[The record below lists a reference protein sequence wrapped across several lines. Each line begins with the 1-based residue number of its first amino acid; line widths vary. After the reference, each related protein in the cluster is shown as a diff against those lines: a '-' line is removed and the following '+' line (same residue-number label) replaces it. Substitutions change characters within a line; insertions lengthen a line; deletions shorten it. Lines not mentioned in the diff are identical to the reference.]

1 MLGPRF
7 HWLVVRILCNIQ
19 NMIYNT
25 EQVLYNTLN
34 WTHTIHIYC
43 MVVLV
48 FVVRPL
54 SSSDMQ
60 LKLFSFSTDIC
71 AGFHTIYCMFINFPF
86 WPEMAKMMILS
97 DCYQVNLMMDHNP
110 AQLKIGFINFTAISE
125 YYLLFLDIFFFP
137 PLTFKLEIVLRSG
150 DCESFTI
157 SAWFVMKVSCCQPP
171 ASASQSYHMETSLHL
186 HTMRTSY

>member
-1 MLGPRF
+1 
-7 HWLVVRILCNIQ
+7 
-19 NMIYNT
+19 
-25 EQVLYNTLN
+25 
-34 WTHTIHIYC
+34 

-97 DCYQVNLMMDHNP
+97 DCYQVNLMIDHNP

-125 YYLLFLDIFFFP
+125 YYLLFLDIFFRP

-171 ASASQSYHMETSLHL
+171 APSSQSYHMWGHRHICIQCELHISQTNIFISLKIVHVWNASNL
-186 HTMRTSY
+186 TRSLPDILIAVPELCQTNFV